1 MARTRRKTGVT
12 GKGRATPVRQGTK
25 AIMRISPR
33 RISWLRTYATGKE
46 LLILGPSG
54 AGKTTFAEYLRL
66 GILEPEG
73 KQEMTYAITKSPTFS
88 VAVGSHGAV
97 VLKVRRAV
105 DPPGQV
111 GPLQHATLVGRRRPH
126 AVIVML
132 DASKTISATIGWL
145 RLFCDRLDTV
155 LRKKPSAQRKLSEI
169 VVVLNKRDKINKKR
183 SDKVKRD
190 VQKVLSN
197 YLSVVLG
204 TTRVRSIPVSE
215 CISVKTKRRKV
226 SIDNVI
232 TDLAA
237 RLAGQDGRVKDV
249 RAGYSPVGKVRKRN
263 RASRRRR

>member
-1 MARTRRKTGVT
+1 MARARRKTGVT
-12 GKGRATPVRQGTK
+12 GKDRATPVRQGTK

-88 VAVGSHGAV
+88 VAVGPEGTLI
-97 VLKVRRAV
+97 LKVRRAV

-111 GPLQHATLVGRRRPH
+111 GPLQHATLVGRRKPH

-132 DASKTISATIGWL
+132 DASKTVSATISWL

-155 LRKKPSAQRKLSEI
+155 LRKKPSAQRRLSEI

-190 VQKVLSN
+190 VQKVLSR

-204 TTRVRSIPVSE
+204 TTRACSIPVSE
-215 CISVKTKRRKV
+215 CISVRTKPRRV
-226 SIDNVI
+226 SIDDVI

-237 RLAGQDGRVKDV
+237 RLAGQNGRVNDV
-249 RAGYSPVGKVRKRN
+249 RAGYHPVGKARARKE
-263 RASRRRR
+263 ASKGRQ